1 MQEYNESNPVDLN
14 HQTRHKR
21 KGFSM
26 SIHYINGAFVEAPQ
40 AMIPANDLAVLRG
53 YGVFDY
59 LRTYGGQ
66 PYRLE
71 RNIQRLRRSAEII
84 ELDHPWSDEQIEA
97 IVREAVE
104 RNQFPE
110 SSIRIVIT
118 GGTSLDNFTPGTE
131 PNLLVMV
138 APVNPQPAWWYSDG
152 VKAVTTDIA
161 RILPGAKSI
170 NYIPGILAM
179 KRARKVGAVEALY
192 TTPDGRA
199 LEGTTTNLFAYLDGA
214 LVTPDPSAGLLPGL
228 TRASIL
234 ELAEAEGL
242 PVQVRNLATE
252 ELRRAD
258 EIFLTAANKRI
269 VPVTTLDDMPIW
281 NGKPGPLTRIVMEMF
296 DAVTLGAPVR

>member
-1 MQEYNESNPVDLN
+1 M
-14 HQTRHKR
+14 
-21 KGFSM
+21 G
-26 SIHYINGAFVEAPQ
+26 ICYINGAFIEAPQ

-84 ELDHPWSDEQIEA
+84 ELEHPWSDEQIEA
-97 IVREAVE
+97 IVRETVA
-104 RNQFPE
+104 RNGFPE

-118 GGTSLDNFTPGTE
+118 GGASPDNFTPGSE

-138 APVNPQPAWWYSDG
+138 APVNPQPAWWYQDG

-161 RILPGAKSI
+161 RILPEAKSI

-179 KRARKVGAVEALY
+179 KRARKAGAAEALY
-192 TTPDGRA
+192 TTPDGRV

-242 PVQVRNLATE
+242 PVQVRHLAAE
-252 ELRRAD
+252 ELRQAD

-269 VPVTTLDDMPIW
+269 VPVTTLDDARIW
-281 NGKPGPLTRIVMEMF
+281 SGKPGPFTRRIMEMF
-296 DAVTLGAPVR
+296 DAVTLGAPAR